1 MPNDPALS
9 LKDSSILSSEDSI
22 MQRRRLRESLE
33 REFGLGTDYSKYP
46 RGNYGP
52 EGFFHSAKQGYHPY
66 QNFGRLSYGRD
77 TSQISFEEI
86 QGNN

>member
-1 MPNDPALS
+1 MEVLSQGGDQINKAMKQRLPNDPALS

-22 MQRRRLRESLE
+22 MLRRRLRESLE

-52 EGFFHSAKQGYHPY
+52 DGFFNPAK
-66 QNFGRLSYGRD
+66 
-77 TSQISFEEI
+77 
-86 QGNN
+86 